1 MIRINLLQIKEEL
14 RRAAITSYLTITG
27 LSVLLMFGLAFA
39 FHGGIT
45 GDIDERARQNEQ
57 LEAEIQKLTNVIGEV
72 EKIKK
77 QTAELETKLHTIQG
91 LEVNRKYNV
100 ELLNELGRLM
110 PQELWLDSLVL
121 EGSRITLKGRSVDNQ
136 IIGEF
141 YTALEQSRMFGSL
154 EYGPSVQKPG
164 PGSLKLYE
172 FEVKA
177 ETQTLT
183 PENFVSDT
191 ELQGAQK

>member
-14 RRAAITSYLTITG
+14 RRAAITSFLTISG
-27 LSVLLMFGLAFA
+27 LSVLLMFGLSFA
-39 FHGGIT
+39 LHGGIT
-45 GDIDERARQNEQ
+45 GDIDDRTRQNAQ

-77 QTAELETKLHTIQG
+77 QTAELEAKLHTIQG
-91 LEVNRKYNV
+91 LEVNRKYDV
-100 ELLNELGRLM
+100 EVFNELGRLM
-110 PQELWLDSLVL
+110 PQELWLDSLEV
-121 EGSRITLKGRSVDNQ
+121 EDSKIKLKGRSVDNQ

-141 YTALEQSRMFGSL
+141 YTALEQSRIFDAL

-172 FEVKA
+172 FEVEA
-177 ETQTLT
+177 SIQPLT
-183 PENFVSDT
+183 AENFVT
-191 ELQGAQK
+191 EAELEAAQK

>member
-14 RRAAITSYLTITG
+14 RRAAITSFLTISG
-27 LSVLLMFGLAFA
+27 LSVVLMFGVAFA
-39 FHGGIT
+39 IHGGIT
-45 GDIDERARQNEQ
+45 GDIDERTTQNQQ

-77 QTAELETKLHTIQG
+77 QTAELEAKLHTIQG

-100 ELLNELGRLM
+100 ELFNELERLM
-110 PQELWLDSLVL
+110 PQELWLDSMAL
-121 EGSRITLKGRSVDNQ
+121 EGAKLTIKGKSVDNQ

-141 YTALEQSRMFGSL
+141 YTALDQSRLIDNLS
-154 EYGPSVQKPG
+154 YGPSVQKPG

-172 FEVKA
+172 FEVVA
-177 ETQTLT
+177 TVVALT
-183 PENFVSDT
+183 AENFVSEADL
-191 ELQGAQK
+191 EEARK